1 MSEKVEVSLSPKTIK
16 TILLIAVGIIFIW
29 QLSDIL
35 ILLITAIMVASAL
48 NPAVKWLNKKL
59 SMTLSASLVVICLVL
74 PLIFVLGT
82 MIPDVISQFPAIV
95 NKVTTILSN
104 ANFLPPFLR
113 QLDFSQYF
121 QNSSSYL
128 MDSTK
133 MIGTFFFELITFI
146 FLIFYLLID
155 GEALHRLVSL
165 SIPNN
170 NRERV
175 EKISSD
181 LALIS
186 GQYIRGNLLISVICA
201 SVVFIGLFLLGIPY
215 ALPLAILAGVLDLL
229 PLIGSTIAAIP
240 AIILGF
246 TISPLIGFLTIVLYA
261 GYQEIENDILAPVI
275 YNKVLNL
282 LPFLSFIAVII
293 GSVLFGVAGAFLAL
307 PIAAGIPTIIKS
319 LEKNVDKMAKAAK

>member
-1 MSEKVEVSLSPKTIK
+1 
-16 TILLIAVGIIFIW
+16 
-29 QLSDIL
+29 
-35 ILLITAIMVASAL
+35 
-48 NPAVKWLNKKL
+48 
-59 SMTLSASLVVICLVL
+59 
-74 PLIFVLGT
+74 
-82 MIPDVISQFPAIV
+82 
-95 NKVTTILSN
+95 
-104 ANFLPPFLR
+104 
-113 QLDFSQYF
+113 
-121 QNSSSYL
+121 
-128 MDSTK
+128 
-133 MIGTFFFELITFI
+133 
-146 FLIFYLLID
+146 
-155 GEALHRLVSL
+155 
-165 SIPNN
+165 
-170 NRERV
+170 V